1 MKHHL
6 ARAGKHDGGVVR
18 IEPLEGRTLFA
29 GDVTAV
35 LDGFVVVITG
45 DSASNQFDVSSDD
58 HTGLVIVT
66 PLQDTTING
75 STMPV
80 AFDAHVNVL
89 IATGNGDDVVYLRE
103 FDLQDAIVSTGNGKD
118 SVIADSNLF
127 FNLTIETGGGSDEVT
142 GPTTVGRT
150 LHIDTGNASDTITFA
165 LSRNLEVKS
174 PSTIDGGKGSDVLD
188 LRGNGGFIL
197 PAKVQILDIE
207 DILE

>member
-1 MKHHL
+1 MKRHHL
-6 ARAGKHDGGVVR
+6 ARAGKHGGGVR

-58 HTGLVIVT
+58 ETGLVIVT

-80 AFDAHVNVL
+80 AFDDQVNVL
-89 IATGNGDDVVYLRE
+89 IATGNGDDVVYLRG

-127 FNLTIETGGGSDEVT
+127 FNLT
-142 GPTTVGRT
+142 
-150 LHIDTGNASDTITFA
+150 
-165 LSRNLEVKS
+165 
-174 PSTIDGGKGSDVLD
+174 
-188 LRGNGGFIL
+188 
-197 PAKVQILDIE
+197 
-207 DILE
+207 